1 MKRKFILFEL
11 QSSTDLKT
19 SPIPR
24 NVQRK
29 KQKCSSTTFL
39 QTRKKIPFFLST
51 NTERQILVRN
61 NFQGANY
68 VNLHDGSK
76 TLKFEDIVRLKV
88 ILHETICNND
98 LYRNKALQHCWDI
111 VSTGHNIGPTLQCCV
126 ALKNRR
132 CESSR
137 VKSPWGSGS
146 LKCSS

>member
-29 KQKCSSTTFL
+29 KQKCSLTTFL

-76 TLKFEDIVRLKV
+76 TLKFEDIARLKV

-98 LYRNKALQHCWDI
+98 LYRNKACNIVGTLFRTVTTLVQHCSA
-111 VSTGHNIGPTLQCCV
+111 VS
-126 ALKNRR
+126 R
-132 CESSR
+132 
-137 VKSPWGSGS
+137 
-146 LKCSS
+146 